1 MCDSREC
8 AQLTQAARSLPEQ
21 PHPAEGAG
29 CPVSAHPDSET
40 AMSLRTGVPAGR
52 AFRSLRPQRLCRWP
66 LRPSCLR
73 PGSLRWGHC
82 HARARRARLWA
93 RPAVGHVAQLFAVE
107 GARRHHRESGKVPD
121 TLPQKTK
128 RHTQHGCHRHHWAGQ
143 GHGLT
148 RHRTRPWVCGT
159 QMKSVLPSI
168 GPRPSARP
176 EGTTSPPGHVP
187 PNTG

>member
-29 CPVSAHPDSET
+29 CPASAHPDSET

-93 RPAVGHVAQLFAVE
+93 RPAVGHVRPAV
-107 GARRHHRESGKVPD
+107 RRGGRSQAPSGVWQSPGHASSENK
-121 TLPQKTK
+121 TSHTTRMPQTSLG
-128 RHTQHGCHRHHWAGQ
+128 RP
-143 GHGLT
+143 
-148 RHRTRPWVCGT
+148 RPWAHEAQDEALGLWD
-159 QMKSVLPSI
+159 SDEI
-168 GPRPSARP
+168 RPSFHRA
-176 EGTTSPPGHVP
+176 TSISQA
-187 PNTG
+187 